1 MKYLTGEEIE
11 VGDLITTDS
20 GDDDDIV
27 LLIVDND
34 IMVKKWNLSEFGLG
48 AFVRSTRTGPLY
60 LTISEL
66 SSDDTMFIGRSSLS
80 NKDRL
85 EWSWE

>member
-1 MKYLTGEEIE
+1 MTMKYLTGEEIE

-34 IMVKKWNLSEFGLG
+34 IMVKNG
-48 AFVRSTRTGPLY
+48 
-60 LTISEL
+60 I
-66 SSDDTMFIGRSSLS
+66 
-80 NKDRL
+80 
-85 EWSWE
+85 